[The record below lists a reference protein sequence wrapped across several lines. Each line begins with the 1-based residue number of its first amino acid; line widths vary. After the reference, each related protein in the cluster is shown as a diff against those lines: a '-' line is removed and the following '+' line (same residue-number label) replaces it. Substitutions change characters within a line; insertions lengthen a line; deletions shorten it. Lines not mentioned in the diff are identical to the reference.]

1 MIKINWN
8 KKLSKIGLNKSQF
21 EKKYTDGLLDYEH
34 LTISSRVDRTPVLK
48 DRFGLYDG
56 KDQQELL
63 ALKKIKNKLEDI
75 FFWYYNNKSE
85 VKSFVN
91 RNFGIIKSI
100 QESRMLLHSILIMSP
115 DDLNEKVNS
124 FKVPVNVKR
133 SLNII
138 FNYDRDRKCRI
149 KYAFELLNFKVCI
162 YCNRNYISN
171 YSKNKIKTATFTL
184 DHFHQKDKYPIFSLS
199 LYNLIPSCSVCNTSI
214 KNTQSLHH
222 YNNPHSDS
230 YNFHELA
237 KFKLQGSDS
246 VKLISANVECKKYI
260 RDFKINEIY
269 DIHSTEIKDIINR
282 RRTFNDKQIKNLSN
296 ITKMSPNK
304 IKSLLFGNVIFNQ
317 DLEQESLAKL
327 KVDLAK
333 ELNLI

>member
-8 KKLSKIGLNKSQF
+8 KKLSKIGLNKIQF
-21 EKKYTDGLLDYEH
+21 EKKYTDKLLDYDH
-34 LTISSRVDRTPVLK
+34 FTISSRTGRVPVLK

-56 KDQQELL
+56 KSQLELSN
-63 ALKKIKNKLEDI
+63 LKKTKNKLEDI
-75 FFWYYNNKSE
+75 FFWHYTNKVEMKRFIDHNFRVINN
-85 VKSFVN
+85 
-91 RNFGIIKSI
+91 I
-100 QESRMLLHSILIMSP
+100 QESRSLLHSILIMTP
-115 DDLNEKVNS
+115 DDLHEKVN
-124 FKVPVNVKR
+124 FLNVPAQVKR

-171 YSKNKIKTATFTL
+171 YSKNKVKTATFTL

-214 KNTQSLHH
+214 KNTQSLNH

-237 KFKLQGSDS
+237 RFKLQGSDS
-246 VKLISANVECKKYI
+246 VKLISTNVECKKYI

-282 RRTFNDKQIKNLSN
+282 RRTFNDKQIKNLSE
-296 ITKMSPNK
+296 ITKISPNK
-304 IKSLLFGNVIFNQ
+304 IKSILFGNVIFNQ
-317 DLEQESLAKL
+317 DLDQESLAKL